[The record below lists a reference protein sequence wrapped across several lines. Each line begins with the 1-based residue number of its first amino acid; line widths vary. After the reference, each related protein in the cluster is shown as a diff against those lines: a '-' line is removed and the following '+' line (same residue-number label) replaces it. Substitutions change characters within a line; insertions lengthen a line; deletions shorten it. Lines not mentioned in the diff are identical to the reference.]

1 MWLGQ
6 TASVPNIPGM
16 DVPKDI
22 KDQGVHTDDPVNSK
36 FFLKDLYRAVRI
48 TTIYTGIL
56 LGVYV
61 GESWFNGI

>member
-22 KDQGVHTDDPVNSK
+22 KDQGVHPDDPLNSK
-36 FFLKDLYRAVRI
+36 FFLKDLYRTVSLYIHWEPFR
-48 TTIYTGIL
+48 GMCR
-56 LGVYV
+56 
-61 GESWFNGI
+61 